1 MTSWS
6 GQDHISR
13 RIRGLNRQ
21 HQNLLQEL
29 LQDYELYPG
38 QPPLMFSLERE
49 PGRSQNELAKELSI
63 QKATLTVMLN
73 RMQKTGLVRRESDA
87 RDQRISRI
95 FLTDKGRGLLVRL
108 QRTLDVL
115 EEQAMK
121 GFSEEEKQVMT
132 ELLAR
137 IEKNLKALKEA
148 KE

>member
-1 MTSWS
+1 M
-6 GQDHISR
+6 
-13 RIRGLNRQ
+13 NRQ

-73 RMQKTGLVRRESDA
+73 RMEKTGLVRRESDA

>member
-1 MTSWS
+1 MSSWS

-13 RIRGLNRQ
+13 RIRRLNRQ
-21 HQNLLQEL
+21 HQNLMQEL

-49 PGRSQNELAKELSI
+49 PGRSQNELAKELGI

-73 RMQKTGLVRRESDA
+73 RMEKTGLVRRESDA

-95 FLTDKGRGLLVRL
+95 FLTDKGKGLLVRL

-121 GFSEEEKQVMT
+121 GFSEEEKQVMRDM
-132 ELLAR
+132 LAR
-137 IEKNLKALKEA
+137 IEKNLRELKEA

>member
-1 MTSWS
+1 MSSWS
-6 GQDHISR
+6 GEDHISR

-29 LQDYELYPG
+29 LQDYEMYPG
-38 QPPLMFSLERE
+38 QPPLMFSLDRE
-49 PGRSQNELAKELSI
+49 PGRSQNELAKELNI

-73 RMQKTGLVRRESDA
+73 RMEKTGLVRRESDA

-95 FLTDKGRGLLVRL
+95 YLTDKGKGLLARL

-121 GFSEEEKQVMT
+121 GFSEEEKQAMSGM
-132 ELLAR
+132 LAR
-137 IEKNLKALKEA
+137 IEKNLKELKEA

>member
-1 MTSWS
+1 MSSWS

-21 HQNLLQEL
+21 HQNLMQEL

-49 PGRSQNELAKELSI
+49 PGRSQNELAKELGI

-73 RMQKTGLVRRESDA
+73 RMEKTGLVRRESDA

-95 FLTDKGRGLLVRL
+95 FLTDKGKGLLVRL

-121 GFSEEEKQVMT
+121 GFSEEEKQGMR
-132 ELLAR
+132 EMLAR
-137 IEKNLKALKEA
+137 IEKNLRELKEA

>member
-73 RMQKTGLVRRESDA
+73 RMEKTGLVRRESDA

-121 GFSEEEKQVMT
+121 GFNEEEKQVMT

-137 IEKNLKALKEA
+137 IEKNLKELKEA

>member
-73 RMQKTGLVRRESDA
+73 RMEKTGLVRRESDA

-95 FLTDKGRGLLVRL
+95 FLTDKGKGLLVRL

>member
-13 RIRGLNRQ
+13 RIRRLNRQ

-73 RMQKTGLVRRESDA
+73 RMEKTGLVRRESDA

-95 FLTDKGRGLLVRL
+95 FLTDKGKGLLVRL

-121 GFSEEEKQVMT
+121 GFREEEKQVMT

>member
-1 MTSWS
+1 MSSWS

-21 HQNLLQEL
+21 HQNLMQEL

-49 PGRSQNELAKELSI
+49 PGRSQNELAKELNI

-73 RMQKTGLVRRESDA
+73 RMEKTGLVRRESDA

-95 FLTDKGRGLLVRL
+95 FLTDKGEGLLVRL
-108 QRTLDVL
+108 KRTLDVL
-115 EEQAMK
+115 EEQSMK
-121 GFSEEEKQVMT
+121 GFSEEEKQAMRGM
-132 ELLAR
+132 LAR
-137 IEKNLKALKEA
+137 IEKNLKELKEA